1 VGAPRDTKGWTG
13 RNAQAPDAPA
23 EAFERSRSISMTN
36 DHAFTGKNAGIE
48 LRDQAGYRDATTGNE
63 APPPPP
69 PPPSGLAPPLA
80 RTDFTA
86 SAAMVNDILSVA
98 PYDERPEDPPQPPDI
113 TDGEEVVIPATAAV
127 PLASD
132 FFTSAKKKKR
142 FRHSR

>member
-1 VGAPRDTKGWTG
+1 
-13 RNAQAPDAPA
+13 
-23 EAFERSRSISMTN
+23 MTN
-36 DHAFTGKNAGIE
+36 DHAFTGKNGGIE
-48 LRDQAGYRDATTGNE
+48 LREQAGYRDATTGNE

-69 PPPSGLAPPLA
+69 PPGLAPALA

-98 PYDERPEDPPQPPDI
+98 PDDERPEDPPQVPD
-113 TDGEEVVIPATAAV
+113 TTEGEELVTPDTAAV

>member
-1 VGAPRDTKGWTG
+1 
-13 RNAQAPDAPA
+13 
-23 EAFERSRSISMTN
+23 MTN
-36 DHAFTGKNAGIE
+36 DHAFTDKNVAIE
-48 LRDQAGYRDATTGNE
+48 LRDQAGYRDATTGDD

-69 PPPSGLAPPLA
+69 PPGLAPPLA

-98 PYDERPEDPPQPPDI
+98 PDDERLEDPHRPPDT
-113 TDGEEVVIPATAAV
+113 TDVEELVTPVTAAA

-142 FRHSR
+142 FRHSK